1 MAGDSLNEQN
11 ISIMKPQGVW
21 VIISPFNFPIAL
33 AAGMVSAALL
43 TGITVVFKPT
53 SKASLAGFRLYSAF
67 LKSGVPAGAINVVTG
82 PGKPFGEVVV
92 AHPDVDGITFT
103 GSRAVGTFLQR
114 QFIAKQPYP
123 KPIISE
129 MGSKNPAIVT
139 AHADLDKAVEGV
151 IKGGRWVH
159 HNWGRGINRRPLC
172 KRLLSQTNN
181 SNWIAPWTSSLQ
193 R

>member
-1 MAGDSLNEQN
+1 
-11 ISIMKPQGVW
+11 
-21 VIISPFNFPIAL
+21 
-33 AAGMVSAALL
+33 MVSAALL

-103 GSRAVGTFLQR
+103 RSRAVGTFLQR

-151 IKGGRWVH
+151 IKGAFNYG
-159 HNWGRGINRRPLC
+159 GQKCSATSRGYIIISAIGLD
-172 KRLLSQTNN
+172 
-181 SNWIAPWTSSLQ
+181 
-193 R
+193 